1 MESYKCKLCT
11 RSFTSGRA
19 LGGHMKAHLATL
31 PHHHRT
37 PPSSSTLLSFSSSHE
52 NSDEKSVINL
62 SDPKFS
68 EYIVHDR
75 ESETESKNPTQK
87 RSNRNRIRNS
97 EQKKLK
103 QSLMDSHSHSPV
115 SSISETSPEE
125 ELAKTLIMLS
135 RDKWKMNVFVKEES
149 QSQSQSQSQEVE
161 RSKEEIEF
169 IKNSRKHKCDEC
181 GQSFRSS
188 TAMKS
193 HRNICLQNEVATT
206 TGDHKMFKCL
216 VCSKVFGSGQALGGH
231 KKSHLHPSS
240 KKKLCFIDLNLPPS
254 LQEID
259 DSDQC
264 VFYE

>member
-19 LGGHMKAHLATL
+19 LGGHMKAHFATL

-52 NSDEKSVINL
+52 NSDEKSVTNL
-62 SDPKFS
+62 S

-75 ESETESKNPTQK
+75 ESETESKNPAQK
-87 RSNRNRIRNS
+87 RSNSNRNRNS

-103 QSLMDSHSHSPV
+103 QRLIDSHFHSHSPV
-115 SSISETSPEE
+115 SSISETSPEK
-125 ELAKTLIMLS
+125 ELAKTLMMLS
-135 RDKWKMNVFVKEES
+135 RDKWKMNVFVKEDS
-149 QSQSQSQSQEVE
+149 QSQSHEV
-161 RSKEEIEF
+161 EEIEF
-169 IKNSRKHKCDEC
+169 RKNSRKHKCDEC
-181 GQSFRSS
+181 GQNFRSS
-188 TAMKS
+188 TALKS

-206 TGDHKMFKCL
+206 RNDHKIFKCL

-240 KKKLCFIDLNLPPS
+240 KKKLCFIDLNLPPL
-254 LQEID
+254 LQEND
-259 DSDQC
+259 ARDQC